1 MFCRNC
7 GAQNEDGTKFCSK
20 CGAPLDAQQQQP
32 VIQQAP
38 QVVIQQTAQPKEP
51 RNGGALACG
60 IIGFIFGLIGA
71 FVWLIAFSAMDTCTA
86 IAGVHSDDITIRLAV
101 VGIFGIGGSAV
112 GLAGSILA
120 FKFRRVPGIVCSG
133 IGLASQVAVLITA
146 LVDIPFIPMV
156 DIYTVI
162 GLVLFAVAFGLS
174 FKKPRKN

>member
-60 IIGFIFGLIGA
+60 IIGFIFSVIGA
-71 FVWLIAFSAMDTCTA
+71 FVWIIIFSAMEECASA
-86 IAGVHSDDITIRLAV
+86 INVPHSEITIRLAV
-101 VGIFGIGGSAV
+101 IAVFGIGGGIV
-112 GLAGSILA
+112 GIAGAAQA
-120 FKFRRVPGIVCSG
+120 FKCNRIPGIVCTG
-133 IGLASQVAVLITA
+133 VGLASQIAVLITEV
-146 LVDIPFIPMV
+146 VDIGFAAIL
-156 DIYTVI
+156 DIYTI
-162 GLVLFAVAFGLS
+162 FALILFAVAFGLS
-174 FKKPRKN
+174 FIKKK